1 MIVVYDK
8 NIIPQLIMTANTATT
23 ISKFIENVDNSKEY
37 TLAELKDILT
47 KAYNAS
53 KTSVANAEKV
63 KKPPSAY
70 NNFIKQTMAKLKQ
83 DDASIPANELMRT
96 AASKWKLLT
105 KQEQEQYK
113 LQA

>member
-53 KTSVANAEKV
+53 KTSVSNAEKV

-83 DDASIPANELMRT
+83 DDAGIPANELMRT